1 MILRRRERQSLDA
14 LEDLVRHLR
23 TVREERK
30 AVITISSG
38 WRLFEQN
45 PQLGRPT
52 ESNQPATL
60 GVGVDPASGRLATRD
75 ATGPKVASLAC
86 ESDRLALSTIDHSL
100 RFRTLLDEANRAN
113 TSFYTVDPRGLAP
126 FDDDIYAAAAVGMN
140 PTVSLVED
148 QSRLR
153 DRNNSLKTMA
163 EDTDGLAI
171 VQTNHLAAGFERMAA
186 DLSWYYLMGY
196 YSTQKTDGK
205 FHRIT
210 VRIKRP
216 GVQVRA
222 RRGYLAATTAAA
234 TVSSIAAPT
243 EEADAQ
249 TQALQDS
256 LATLR
261 GFAKPQALRV
271 QTVAGYAPSGTAA
284 VWMIAEAE
292 RGVASATG
300 DDWRSG
306 GQLDITLLNEAGES
320 IASERVTL
328 AAGVYSARV
337 ALRPTV
343 SLAPGEYQVQ
353 IRGKSAVGSLAL
365 TAVTRTSVAA
375 ASGATGAIFSRR
387 GATTG
392 NRQVPTADLRFRR
405 NEQLF
410 LEIPTPSADV
420 PVARLLDRT
429 GKVIPI
435 PVAAAIRDDPDG
447 SRWRT
452 AQLALAPLAPGDYV
466 IEIIAGAERTLSAF
480 RLSP

>member
-1 MILRRRERQSLDA
+1 M
-14 LEDLVRHLR
+14 
-23 TVREERK
+23 
-30 AVITISSG
+30 
-38 WRLFEQN
+38 
-45 PQLGRPT
+45 
-52 ESNQPATL
+52 
-60 GVGVDPASGRLATRD
+60 
-75 ATGPKVASLAC
+75 
-86 ESDRLALSTIDHSL
+86 
-100 RFRTLLDEANRAN
+100 
-113 TSFYTVDPRGLAP
+113 
-126 FDDDIYAAAAVGMN
+126 
-140 PTVSLVED
+140 
-148 QSRLR
+148 
-153 DRNNSLKTMA
+153 
-163 EDTDGLAI
+163 
-171 VQTNHLAAGFERMAA
+171 
-186 DLSWYYLMGY
+186 
-196 YSTQKTDGK
+196 
-205 FHRIT
+205 
-210 VRIKRP
+210 
-216 GVQVRA
+216 
-222 RRGYLAATTAAA
+222 
-234 TVSSIAAPT
+234 SSIAAPT

-306 GQLDITLLNEAGES
+306 GQLDITLLNEAGEA

-466 IEIIAGAERTLSAF
+466 IEIIAGVERTLSAF

>member
-1 MILRRRERQSLDA
+1 MRAPYAVVPVLIAAGLTISAAQDPAPAPFRTEANYVRVDMYPTANGAPVTDLLQTEVEILEDGTLQKIEQFEHLLVSGARPQTVRPDPANIDQARQAAGEPRARVFVLFLDVMHVPRGASVAIRKPLAAALNRIIGGDDLIAVMVPGMEARTLTFTRTTTSIENLLGTWWGERDRTGLADAVEESYAACYPGTPKADLATPVDQGVAQEMILRRRERQSLDA

-171 VQTNHLAAGFERMAA
+171 VQTNQLAAGFERMAA
-186 DLSWYYLMGY
+186 DLSSYL
-196 YSTQKTDGK
+196 SDGLLL
-205 FHRIT
+205 H
-210 VRIKRP
+210 P
-216 GVQVRA
+216 ED
-222 RRGYLAATTAAA
+222 RRK
-234 TVSSIAAPT
+234 VPPDHSQ
-243 EEADAQ
+243 DQ
-249 TQALQDS
+249 T
-256 LATLR
+256 
-261 GFAKPQALRV
+261 
-271 QTVAGYAPSGTAA
+271 
-284 VWMIAEAE
+284 
-292 RGVASATG
+292 
-300 DDWRSG
+300 
-306 GQLDITLLNEAGES
+306 
-320 IASERVTL
+320 
-328 AAGVYSARV
+328 
-337 ALRPTV
+337 
-343 SLAPGEYQVQ
+343 
-353 IRGKSAVGSLAL
+353 
-365 TAVTRTSVAA
+365 
-375 ASGATGAIFSRR
+375 SRR
-387 GATTG
+387 AGPGST
-392 NRQVPTADLRFRR
+392 
-405 NEQLF
+405 
-410 LEIPTPSADV
+410 
-420 PVARLLDRT
+420 RLSRGDH
-429 GKVIPI
+429 
-435 PVAAAIRDDPDG
+435 G
-447 SRWRT
+447 SRNSVVNRG
-452 AQLALAPLAPGDYV
+452 PH
-466 IEIIAGAERTLSAF
+466 
-480 RLSP
+480 